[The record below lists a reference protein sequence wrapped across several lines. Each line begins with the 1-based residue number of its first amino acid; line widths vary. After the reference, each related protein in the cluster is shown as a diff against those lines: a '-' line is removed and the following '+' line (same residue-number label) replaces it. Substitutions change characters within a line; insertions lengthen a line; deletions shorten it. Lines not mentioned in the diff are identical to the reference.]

1 MKQKI
6 FTQAAG
12 LVFFTGF
19 ILTCSDGQW
28 FPQANFAG
36 AGIALIGAL
45 MLRRADSARHRG
57 GSNGP

>member
-1 MKQKI
+1 MKQNI
-6 FTQAAG
+6 FIQAAG

-19 ILTCSDGQW
+19 ILAGSDGQW
-28 FPQANFAG
+28 FPYANFAG
-36 AGIALIGAL
+36 AGIAFIGTL